1 MMSKPAAPGLRRRL
15 IRAGAAAPI
24 ALALLAGCAKP
35 KDPVDPTV
43 TGSISQPVT
52 PDDFDKAA
60 AYWGEKHRADVKAK
74 EPALNFAS
82 ALLRLSRNAQ
92 ALAVLQAT
100 AVYHPQDRD
109 VLSALGR
116 AYAATGDFERALAAI
131 RQAQTPDNPDWRLIS
146 AEAAILD
153 QTGRNA
159 EARKLYARALELSP
173 NEASVLSNYGMSY
186 VLTSE
191 LKEAERLLRL
201 AIKAPGADSRVRQNL
216 ALVVGLQGRFDE
228 AERIAGED
236 ISPAQ
241 ARANIAYLR
250 QMLSQRNSWEMLRD
264 GANG

>member
-1 MMSKPAAPGLRRRL
+1 MTPQPAATGFRTRL

-35 KDPVDPTV
+35 KDPVDPTI

-52 PDDFDKAA
+52 AEDFDKAA

-74 EPALNFAS
+74 EPALNFAG
-82 ALLRLSRNAQ
+82 ALLRLNRNAQ
-92 ALAVLQAT
+92 ALVVLQAT
-100 AVYHPQDRD
+100 AVYHPNDRD

-116 AYAATGDFERALAAI
+116 AYAATGDFERALGAI
-131 RQAQTPDNPDWRLIS
+131 RQAQAPDNPDWRLIS

-159 EARKLYARALELSP
+159 EARKLYARALDLSP

-186 VLTSE
+186 VLTNE

-216 ALVVGLQGRFDE
+216 ALVIGLQGRFDE
-228 AERIAGED
+228 AERIASED
-236 ISPAQ
+236 ISAEQ
-241 ARANIAYLR
+241 ARANVAYLR
-250 QMLSQRNSWEMLRD
+250 QMLSQRNSWELLRD
-264 GANG
+264 GASG